1 MWWISIRNNNF
12 KKTRCTILITLILYL
27 EVYYCFPIERKIIF
41 HRLSSTYNANEHNNF
56 AAISDSNF
64 NTKEDHY
71 RDDSETS
78 FCFLYS
84 KDFIKLTIFDIKK
97 FPLNFKGAKGNKE
110 IPNDDNLDNI
120 HIVEECT
127 IRMFELFLFSHY
139 LPPKNLSVKDFL
151 NFLHLFEAMNIEF
164 DQKLARIIHVLSI
177 TLLNSKNMYSFGF
190 KEELVGIFLINLL
203 SQKYS
208 FFVFETLAE
217 VFFID
222 MNLEYFCQKSHF
234 GNYNLPK
241 CILERFENIDCN
253 CLYIGEYSF
262 FAHLYQTRSKIIQ
275 NNMISL
281 NLNFELQNKTVIF
294 NFGSSNNSLII
305 KYIFIFELKLYDDIE
320 FIPIDLVNLKNLIIF
335 ERESKVIDTLMS
347 AEFTEILK
355 FATEKEID
363 ISGLSTTE
371 NLQEDRKKEYKV
383 N

>member
-1 MWWISIRNNNF
+1 
-12 KKTRCTILITLILYL
+12 
-27 EVYYCFPIERKIIF
+27 
-41 HRLSSTYNANEHNNF
+41 
-56 AAISDSNF
+56 
-64 NTKEDHY
+64 
-71 RDDSETS
+71 
-78 FCFLYS
+78 
-84 KDFIKLTIFDIKK
+84 
-97 FPLNFKGAKGNKE
+97 
-110 IPNDDNLDNI
+110 
-120 HIVEECT
+120 
-127 IRMFELFLFSHY
+127 MFELFLFSHY

-190 KEELVGIFLINLL
+190 KEEL
-203 SQKYS
+203 K
-208 FFVFETLAE
+208 
-217 VFFID
+217 
-222 MNLEYFCQKSHF
+222 
-234 GNYNLPK
+234 
-241 CILERFENIDCN
+241 
-253 CLYIGEYSF
+253 
-262 FAHLYQTRSKIIQ
+262 
-275 NNMISL
+275 
-281 NLNFELQNKTVIF
+281 
-294 NFGSSNNSLII
+294 I